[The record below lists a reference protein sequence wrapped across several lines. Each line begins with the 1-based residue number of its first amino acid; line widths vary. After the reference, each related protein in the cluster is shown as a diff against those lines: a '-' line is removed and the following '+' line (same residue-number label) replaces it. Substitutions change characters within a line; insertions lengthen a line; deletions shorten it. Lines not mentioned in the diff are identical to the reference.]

1 MKFIST
7 KVHGIIDYLTAFLLI
22 GLPFTLHYNT
32 ATMAGRIFIILGV
45 VLLVYSLITRYE
57 HGLVDIIPFKLHL
70 IFDLLSGILLAASPW
85 IFGFSDN
92 VYIPHVV
99 VGLFEIVVT
108 LFTKTRTSLAEE

>member
-32 ATMAGRIFIILGV
+32 GTMEGRIFIILGV
-45 VLLVYSLITRYE
+45 VLVIYSLITRYE

-85 IFGFSDN
+85 IFGF
-92 VYIPHVV
+92 YHEAYLPHLII
-99 VGLFEIVVT
+99 GLFEIFVT
-108 LFTKTRTSLAEE
+108 LFTKTRTSLAD